1 MNRNRKIKQI
11 AAGVLSLSL
20 ALTPSIQAL
29 AAEKEEN
36 VYGTLENDGSVS
48 GIYVVNSYSLDSDE
62 EITDYGDYSSV
73 KNLSSDEDISVNGD
87 EVTVDASKGKFYY
100 QGNLSSKDLP
110 WNIELHYYLDGK
122 EVDAS
127 ELGGAS
133 GERVFR

>member
-48 GIYVVNSYSLDSDE
+48 GIYGLIKKYRRKPR
-62 EITDYGDYSSV
+62 SV
-73 KNLSSDEDISVNGD
+73 RHEN
-87 EVTVDASKGKFYY
+87 
-100 QGNLSSKDLP
+100 
-110 WNIELHYYLDGK
+110 
-122 EVDAS
+122 
-127 ELGGAS
+127 
-133 GERVFR
+133 